1 MMIGDNFKIPKLIKI
16 SKIQQIIQN
25 MILMYKIKL

>member
-1 MMIGDNFKIPKLIKI
+1 MIGANFRILKLIKI

-25 MILMYKIKL
+25 MILMYNIKL